1 MRSAW
6 SSYRQRIQWRA
17 GLHRVFHRGPQD
29 DPVVDGLRGMA
40 SLSIVFFH
48 CFYGALFLLKDFD
61 RVSAF
66 AAQLPSWLGFL
77 ANADKAVDVF
87 FMVSAYL
94 LGGALMRETD
104 RNGAITARD
113 FYIRRLFRIYPLFL
127 LGLAVYALGNPELAA
142 RNLIYNLLLIDN
154 FQMKKYYSRG
164 LVALD

>member
-1 MRSAW
+1 
-6 SSYRQRIQWRA
+6 
-17 GLHRVFHRGPQD
+17 
-29 DPVVDGLRGMA
+29 
-40 SLSIVFFH
+40 
-48 CFYGALFLLKDFD
+48 
-61 RVSAF
+61 
-66 AAQLPSWLGFL
+66 
-77 ANADKAVDVF
+77 
-87 FMVSAYL
+87 MVSAYL

-142 RNLIYNLLLIDN
+142 RNLIYNLLFIDN